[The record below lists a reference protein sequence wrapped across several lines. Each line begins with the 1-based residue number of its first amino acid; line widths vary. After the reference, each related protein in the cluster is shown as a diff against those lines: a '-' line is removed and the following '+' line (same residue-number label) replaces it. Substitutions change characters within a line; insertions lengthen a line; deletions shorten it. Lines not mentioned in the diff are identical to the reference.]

1 MYKGYTGWAYKGN
14 DWYYVDTNGTFTT
27 GWLTMDNYTYY
38 SNSDG
43 NMVTGAY
50 TIDGKSYYFSNDS
63 DGHREHL
70 VTHRV
75 SSF

>member
-1 MYKGYTGWAYKGN
+1 
-14 DWYYVDTNGTFTT
+14 
-27 GWLTMDNYTYY
+27 MDNYTYY